1 MPKSY
6 IVDDDYHEVRLDR
19 WFKQKVINLPHSLI
33 ERIIRQNKI
42 KLNKKRTK
50 SSQRLQTGDLV
61 EVFDISKFKANNN
74 DKKIKYIPQTKEL
87 SKYDDYVV
95 EDNENFIII
104 NKPAGIPVQSGTK
117 SFKNITDVLKNSKYF
132 KDSKPFI
139 VHRIDKET
147 SGILIIA
154 KNRKYA
160 QLFTTLFRIR
170 KIHKTYLALAYG
182 KINKSVKC
190 IRDDLTYFENK
201 KKIKYI
207 PKKEELSKYDDYVI
221 ENNDNFIVINKPAG
235 IPVQSGT
242 KSFKNITDVLKNS
255 KYFQNSK
262 PFIVHRIDKET
273 SGILIIAK
281 NRKFAQL
288 FTTLF
293 RIRKI
298 HKTYLALVY
307 GKINKSV
314 KNMQDE
320 LIYFENKKK
329 IIQKAIT
336 NIKIIKS
343 NEELSYVELNPIT
356 GRKHQ
361 LRKQLLNLGNP
372 IIGDDKY
379 FLKNFKKIKN
389 KNLMLHAYK
398 IKFMINNI
406 KYNFKAKYNNYF
418 EQLLKEKF

>member
-50 SSQRLQTGDLV
+50 SSHRLQTGDLI
-61 EVFDISKFKANNN
+61 EVFDISKFKVNNN
-74 DKKIKYIPQTKEL
+74 EKKIKYIPQKKEL
-87 SKYDDYVV
+87 SKYDDYVI
-95 EDNENFIII
+95 DNNENFIVI
-104 NKPAGIPVQSGTK
+104 NKPAGIPVQAGTK
-117 SFKNITDVLKNSKYF
+117 SFKNIIDVLKNSKFF
-132 KDSKPFI
+132 KDTKPFI

-182 KINKSVKC
+182 KINKSVKNM
-190 IRDDLTYFENK
+190 RDDLTYFENK
-201 KKIKYI
+201 KKI
-207 PKKEELSKYDDYVI
+207 
-221 ENNDNFIVINKPAG
+221 
-235 IPVQSGT
+235 T
-242 KSFKNITDVLKNS
+242 
-255 KYFQNSK
+255 
-262 PFIVHRIDKET
+262 
-273 SGILIIAK
+273 
-281 NRKFAQL
+281 
-288 FTTLF
+288 
-293 RIRKI
+293 
-298 HKTYLALVY
+298 
-307 GKINKSV
+307 
-314 KNMQDE
+314 
-320 LIYFENKKK
+320 
-329 IIQKAIT
+329 QKAIS

-343 NEELSYVELNPIT
+343 NDELSYVELNPIT

-379 FLKNFKKIKN
+379 FLKNFRKIKTG
-389 KNLMLHAYK
+389 NLMLHAYK
-398 IKFMINNI
+398 IKFMINNVQ
-406 KYNFKAKYNNYF
+406 YNFKAKYNDYF